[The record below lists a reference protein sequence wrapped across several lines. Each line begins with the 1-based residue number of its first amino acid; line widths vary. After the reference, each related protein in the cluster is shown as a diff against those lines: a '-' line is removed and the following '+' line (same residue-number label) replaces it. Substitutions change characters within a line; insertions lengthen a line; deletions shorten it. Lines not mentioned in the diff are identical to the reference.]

1 MHDLGVRELGAPPT
15 PEQLAE
21 FEELDVN
28 NDGVIPLNDFLQSVL
43 VRADPSL
50 RPILE
55 SFSSTDK
62 KDNFSGQWS
71 GEFNCS
77 GGGDGK
83 EGDDGK

>member
-1 MHDLGVRELGAPPT
+1 MYDLCARELGAPPT

-62 KDNFSGQWS
+62 KENFSGQWS
-71 GEFNCS
+71 GEANCS
-77 GGGDGK
+77 GGGNDKGS
-83 EGDDGK
+83 DDGK

>member
-1 MHDLGVRELGAPPT
+1 MGARELGAPPT
-15 PEQLAE
+15 AEQLAE

-55 SFSSTDK
+55 SLEK
-62 KDNFSGQWS
+62 KENFSGQWS
-71 GEFNCS
+71 GDIDC
-77 GGGDGK
+77 GDGK
-83 EGDDGK
+83 EGHDGK